1 MARKKETKAE
11 SKANNGL
18 FKVKL
23 NVPMVALA
31 GHNVYTED
39 GYAVVTAD
47 DLETLK
53 KMGVVNE

>member
-11 SKANNGL
+11 NNGL

-23 NVPMVALA
+23 NVPMVALV

-39 GYAVVTAD
+39 GYAVVSAD
-47 DLETLK
+47 DLNTLK